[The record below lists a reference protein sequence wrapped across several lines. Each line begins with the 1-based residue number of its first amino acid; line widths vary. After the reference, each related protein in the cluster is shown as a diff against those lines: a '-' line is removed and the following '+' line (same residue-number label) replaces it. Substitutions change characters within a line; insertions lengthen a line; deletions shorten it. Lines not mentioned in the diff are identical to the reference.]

1 MVIYAYLKFPNLLLD
16 AQGVSHHNEC
26 VAILHQCQIMQCSK
40 YALAAG
46 VIPGMTLSMALTLCP
61 NLLTKEY
68 QADEER
74 RLLYRLALWAY
85 QYSHQVA
92 IWNKGLCIEVSKSK
106 SLFGDLAELTQTLKN
121 AAASQS
127 FQIQLAFGYT
137 PEMAA
142 LFVQE
147 GLRPKEHAF
156 QKTLSCISI
165 DAVAIPREQIKR
177 LKNMGFRTIGD
188 YFSAPSRARRARIHQ
203 DTFLYFDAI
212 AGRHQTPLSWFS
224 PPPVFSQSIEFLR
237 GLESVDMLKFPV
249 NRLTQDA
256 SNWLR
261 QRVSATSQLRWEIT
275 LENRD
280 VHYLKVSLNHPAN
293 SAAAIADPSWLQ
305 LEKLRPT
312 SPMTGIR
319 LAIHQ
324 VHQASPKKRDLFVRT
339 HDTDRSQLLDRLT
352 ARLGKERIKTPCRL
366 QDPRPEYANRLDK
379 NKNAYPLPNLPP
391 RPLWL
396 LDPPESLGSS
406 LEKAGHMLLQGPE
419 RIESGWWDFEPA
431 CRRYWVC
438 LFQHTRISW
447 VYQDHYSKSWWLAG
461 WFT

>member
-1 MVIYAYLKFPNLLLD
+1 
-16 AQGVSHHNEC
+16 
-26 VAILHQCQIMQCSK
+26 
-40 YALAAG
+40 
-46 VIPGMTLSMALTLCP
+46 
-61 NLLTKEY
+61 
-68 QADEER
+68 
-74 RLLYRLALWAY
+74 
-85 QYSHQVA
+85 
-92 IWNKGLCIEVSKSK
+92 
-106 SLFGDLAELTQTLKN
+106 
-121 AAASQS
+121 
-127 FQIQLAFGYT
+127 
-137 PEMAA
+137 
-142 LFVQE
+142 
-147 GLRPKEHAF
+147 
-156 QKTLSCISI
+156 
-165 DAVAIPREQIKR
+165 
-177 LKNMGFRTIGD
+177 
-188 YFSAPSRARRARIHQ
+188 
-203 DTFLYFDAI
+203 
-212 AGRHQTPLSWFS
+212 
-224 PPPVFSQSIEFLR
+224 
-237 GLESVDMLKFPV
+237 MLKFPV

-293 SAAAIADPSWLQ
+293 TAAAITDPSWLQ

-366 QDPRPEYANRLDK
+366 QDPRPEYANRLYK

-406 LEKAGHMLLQGPE
+406 PEKAGHMLLQGPE

-447 VYQDHYSKSWWLAG
+447 VYQDQYSKSWWLAG